1 MDPALYSITNVEVN
15 PVTSELLGDIHETA
29 EKINELRPLSADLIA
44 SIQRDLVAERV
55 YSSNAIEGNTYSLGE
70 TIEILKTG
78 YIELGRKR
86 EATEVINLGHAIDF
100 VQLQS
105 NLLDVSAPFTEK
117 NLLDLHGILL
127 KGINDSI
134 AGRFRDRRVMILGAK
149 YQPPSE
155 REVPDLISEFLEQLQ
170 SASGADKV
178 DPILLAS
185 WAHWCIARIHPF
197 ADGNGRVSRL
207 WQDLVLFRNRLTC
220 AIIPPESKQEY
231 LESLKAADAG
241 DFNSLVQLVCRR
253 IAATFDRYIAA
264 QQKADAVSQWA
275 RELVGE
281 ATERAD
287 QKRRLEY
294 ERWRRKTEELRYEFE
309 RSASTITHISP
320 SIQIQFK
327 KFEIIDQ
334 SAWENI
340 RSGIGA
346 SKTWFFQLIFRKNRH
361 SWSYLFFFGK
371 HYWTELDNDQDRSE
385 PRVCLLISEQIGSQ
399 DSVRLDQAIDAAVT
413 LKEVFVVKKT
423 FVRRRYAPEHNAEVL
438 DHDLNPETIAQDLIR
453 EIVLNRLA

>member
-1 MDPALYSITNVEVN
+1 MDPILFSITDVKAN
-15 PVTSELLGDIHETA
+15 PVTSELLNDIHETA

-44 SIQRDLVAERV
+44 SIERELVGERV
-55 YSSNAIEGNTYSLGE
+55 YSSNAIEGNTYTLGE
-70 TIEILKTG
+70 TIEILRTG

-100 VQLQS
+100 VQS
-105 NLLDVSAPFTEK
+105 NLLGDSAPYTEK

-134 AGRFRDRRVMILGAK
+134 AGRFRDGRVMILGAK
-149 YQPPSE
+149 HQPPSE
-155 REVPDLISEFLEQLQ
+155 HEVPGLIARFLEQLQ
-170 SASGADKV
+170 SVKGADKV
-178 DPILLAS
+178 DPILVAS
-185 WAHWCIARIHPF
+185 WAHWCVARIHPF

-241 DFNSLVQLVCRR
+241 DFNSLIQLVCRR

-294 ERWRRKTEELRYEFE
+294 ERWRRKMEELRYEFE
-309 RSASTITHISP
+309 RSASTITHIS
-320 SIQIQFK
+320 SDIQIQFK
-327 KFEIIDQ
+327 RFEMIDQ

-340 RSGIGA
+340 RSGIGV
-346 SKTWFFQLIFRKNRH
+346 SKTWFFQLIFRKNRR

-371 HYWTELDNDQDRSE
+371 HYWTDLDNDQDRSE

-399 DSVRLDQAIDAAVT
+399 DSIRLDQAMDAAVT
-413 LKEVFVVKKT
+413 LKEIFVVKKT
-423 FVRRRYAPEHNAEVL
+423 FVRRRFAPEKNAENL
-438 DHDLNPETIAQDLIR
+438 DHDLNPEMIAQDLIR

>member
-1 MDPALYSITNVEVN
+1 MDPILFSVTDVDVN
-15 PVTSELLGDIHETA
+15 PVTSELLNDIHETA

-55 YSSNAIEGNTYSLGE
+55 YSSNAIEGNTYTLGE

-78 YIELGRKR
+78 YIEMGKKR

-100 VQLQS
+100 VES
-105 NLLDVSAPFTEK
+105 NLLDAPAPFTEK

-127 KGINDSI
+127 KGIDNSV

-149 YQPPSE
+149 FQPPSE
-155 REVPDLISEFLEQLQ
+155 REVPDLIAKFLEQLR
-170 SASGADKV
+170 SANGADKV

-220 AIIPPESKQEY
+220 SIIPPESKQEY

-241 DFNSLVQLVCRR
+241 DFNALIQLICRR

-264 QQKADAVSQWA
+264 QQKADAVSPWA

-281 ATERAD
+281 VAERAD

-294 ERWRRKTEELRYEFE
+294 ERWRRKMEELRYEFE
-309 RSASTITHISP
+309 RSASTITHIS
-320 SIQIQFK
+320 SDIQIQFK
-327 KFEIIDQ
+327 QFEIIDQ

-346 SKTWFFQLIFRKNRH
+346 SKTWFFQLIFRKNRN
-361 SWSYLFFFGK
+361 SWSYIFFFAK
-371 HYWTELDNDQDRSE
+371 HFWTNLDSDLDKSE
-385 PRVCLLISEQIGSQ
+385 PRVCLLISEQIGGQ
-399 DSVRLDQAIDAAVT
+399 DSVRLDQAMDTAVT

-423 FVRRRYAPEHNAEVL
+423 FVRRRFALEQNAEAL
-438 DHDLNPETIAQDLIR
+438 DHDISPEIIAHDLIR